1 MLARGSQKC
10 SRDHRKI
17 TEALLEL
24 GIGRKLKK
32 VISAVF
38 VSALVLTGCSSSD
51 SAITNLGAAEF
62 VSQSQ
67 AADVVIV
74 DVRTAAEFNEGH
86 IVNALNID
94 VESMDFD
101 SDLVGLDK
109 SVTYALY
116 CRSGNRS
123 SIAAGKMS
131 EAGFT
136 SILNAQVGF
145 IDLLGAG
152 AIPA

>member
-1 MLARGSQKC
+1 M
-10 SRDHRKI
+10 
-17 TEALLEL
+17 
-24 GIGRKLKK
+24 KK
-32 VISAVF
+32 VISALF
-38 VSALVLTGCSSSD
+38 LSALVLTGCSSSD

-74 DVRTAAEFNEGH
+74 DVRTPAEFNEGH

-94 VESMDFD
+94 VESINSD
-101 SDLVGLDK
+101 SDLAGLDK

>member
-1 MLARGSQKC
+1 V
-10 SRDHRKI
+10 
-17 TEALLEL
+17 
-24 GIGRKLKK
+24 KK
-32 VISAVF
+32 VISALF

-67 AADVVIV
+67 AAGVVIV
-74 DVRTAAEFNEGH
+74 DVRTATEFDEGH
-86 IVNALNID
+86 KLNALNID
-94 VESMDFD
+94 VESMNFD
-101 SDLVGLDK
+101 SDLEGLDK

-123 SIAAGKMS
+123 SIAAGKMAD
-131 EAGFT
+131 AGFT

>member
-1 MLARGSQKC
+1 M
-10 SRDHRKI
+10 
-17 TEALLEL
+17 
-24 GIGRKLKK
+24 KK
-32 VISAVF
+32 VISALF
-38 VSALVLTGCSSSD
+38 VSAIVLTGCSSSD
-51 SAITNLGAAEF
+51 SAVTDLSATEF

-67 AADVVIV
+67 ATGVVII

-94 VESMDFD
+94 VESSTFE
-101 SDLVGLDK
+101 SDLAGLDK

-123 SIAAGKMS
+123 SIAAGKMTD
-131 EAGFT
+131 AGFT
-136 SILNAQVGF
+136 SIINAQVGF

>member
-1 MLARGSQKC
+1 V
-10 SRDHRKI
+10 
-17 TEALLEL
+17 
-24 GIGRKLKK
+24 KK
-32 VISAVF
+32 VISSVF
-38 VSALVLTGCSSSD
+38 VSALILTGCSSSD
-51 SAITNLGAAEF
+51 SAITNLGATEF

-67 AADVVIV
+67 ATGVVII

-86 IVNALNID
+86 ITNALNVD
-94 VESMDFD
+94 VESMTFN
-101 SDLVGLDK
+101 SDIEALDK

-131 EAGFT
+131 DAGFT
-136 SILNAQVGF
+136 SVLNAQVGF